1 MPYPFTSVLDRVIDY
16 SLVTVV
22 PEQLV
27 GDVVAYMSEVAVS
40 QVLVVKAQRL
50 VGIFTQNDALRS
62 ILLDE
67 HYESMA
73 IGSVMQ
79 TELISLL
86 DSEVTDLNV
95 VLDLFL
101 QHQLHSLPIVNGFG
115 HLIGVIHHNSLLQA
129 LAQTGLPNKEE
140 ATKFDGKG
148 SNASYL
154 EDPSQRSYEYI
165 LDTISEGIWVI
176 DEDLNITFV
185 NQKLLDLLSC
195 TAEEML
201 GQPLS
206 GFMDVEESQADTQQL
221 SRPDRYSFQLRRKDR
236 EEVHVIVVTTP
247 LFDREGQYIGTL
259 GRVSDITERKR
270 EEKRLKQQLMAI
282 EAATD
287 GIAILNYEGIFTY
300 LNGAY
305 VRQFGYTNANQL
317 IGNNWEALHERDQL
331 RSLVLPRLQSQGR
344 WQGEVIAK
352 HRDGS
357 KFPSELSVTLIEGN
371 EFICVCRDISDR
383 KQVEKALQDSEAEL
397 RTIFAA
403 MTDVVV
409 VRDRQG
415 RCLKIAPT
423 NPKHLYK
430 PTPQTIGE
438 TLHDIMPA
446 LQADRILS
454 YIQAALD
461 TQQTVSCE
469 YSLTIGD
476 REIWFDANISPLSQE
491 TVILVGRDIT
501 GYKESEAALRE
512 SEERFRSTFEQATVG
527 ICHIALDGHFLRS
540 NQKHCEI
547 LGYTQSEILGLAHMD
562 LTYPDDLT
570 AELEGG
576 RSLLAGEISTFK
588 MEKRYIRRSGDIIW
602 ANLTLSLVREPSGA
616 PKYFVAIVE
625 DISDRRRA
633 QEAIQRQIDRALLL
647 KQITTEIRQSLD
659 ANQIFATAA
668 SQIGRAFNSS
678 RCLISTYIHEP
689 TPRLQLMAEYL
700 EDGYESLRDLQI
712 PIDGNLFAERVLS
725 QDQAVASYDVYQD
738 PLLAVVEPIYRQV
751 GLRSIIAVRT
761 SYQSEP
767 NGIIYLHQCDRYR
780 IWTDDE
786 IELLEAVAD
795 QVGIAIAQAKL
806 LEQERQQ
813 SEELTVKNLALEQ
826 AKLEAESANRSKSEF
841 LAMMSHEIR
850 TPMNAVIGMTGLL
863 LDTELSEHQKEY
875 VETVRNGSDALLTI
889 INDILD
895 FSKIESGR
903 MDLEE
908 QPFDLRTCVEGAMD
922 LLAPKATEKGLE
934 LGYLIS
940 SHTPLTVKGDIT
952 RLRQILVNLLSNS
965 IKFTDRGEVIV
976 SVTSKLLPTEQLSA
990 DRLSTDGD
998 SSALAEPK
1006 YQLQFSVKDTGI
1018 GIAPDKME
1026 RLFKPFSQIDTS
1038 TTRQYGGTGLGLVI
1052 SRRLSEMMGGTMWVE
1067 SNGQVGGNPPPDW
1080 HVDPQIESPQE
1091 QGSNFYCS
1099 VTVGVASD
1107 DDRVYPVSYAQS
1119 QLIGVNLLIVDDN
1132 ATNRKIL
1139 TLQTKAWGM
1148 QARAAESG
1156 NEAIAW
1162 LRKGE
1167 RFDIAI
1173 IDMQMPQMNGMT
1185 LATEIQN
1192 FPQCRN
1198 LPLIML
1204 TSLGQVK
1211 VVNVGQNF
1219 ARFLTKPV
1227 RQSQLY
1233 DTLVRVLNKQS
1244 IKEQKSVPRV
1254 KSKLSPKLAES
1265 LPLKILLAEDNLVNQ
1280 KVALRILERMGYR
1293 ADIVAN
1299 GLEVLEALQRQS
1311 YDVVLMDLQM
1321 PEMDGLEATRLI
1333 VRDWADSEDI
1343 TNRALDSTPNNTS
1356 RNIQMRRKHRPRII
1370 AMTANAMHG
1379 DRETCLAA
1387 GMDDYVSKPI
1397 VIEELI
1403 AALKRSGKSIQSSS

>member
-16 SLVTVV
+16 SLVTVT

-50 VGIFTQNDALRS
+50 VGIFTENDALRL
-62 ILLDE
+62 ILQGE
-67 HYESMA
+67 HYELME

-79 TELISLL
+79 TEFVTLL
-86 DSEVTDLNV
+86 DSEVTDLKV
-95 VLDLFL
+95 LLDLFL
-101 QHQLHSLPIVNGFG
+101 QHHLHSLPIVNSFG

-129 LAQTGLPNKEE
+129 LAQTGLTNREE
-140 ATKFDGKG
+140 IVRFDSKG
-148 SNASYL
+148 SDASYL

-195 TAEEML
+195 TADEML

-206 GFMDVEESQADTQQL
+206 KFMDIEEGQADTQQL
-221 SRPDRYSFQLRRKDR
+221 SRPDRFSFQLRRKDR

-259 GRVSDITERKR
+259 GRVSDITERKL
-270 EEKRLKQQLMAI
+270 EEKRLRQQLMAI

-287 GIAILNYEGIFTY
+287 GIAILNYDGIFTY

-305 VRQFGYTNANQL
+305 VRQFGYSNADLL
-317 IGNNWEALHERDQL
+317 IGKSWEEVHESDQL
-331 RSLVLPRLQSQGR
+331 RALVLPRLKSQGR
-344 WQGEVIAK
+344 WQGEVVAK
-352 HRDGS
+352 HKDAS
-357 KFPSELSVTLIEGN
+357 KFPAELSVTLIEGN

-383 KQVEKALQDSEAEL
+383 KQVEKALRDSEAEL

-446 LQADRILS
+446 SQADRILS
-454 YIQAALD
+454 YIQRSLD

-476 REIWFDANISPLSQE
+476 REIWFDANISPLSSE

-501 GYKESEAALRE
+501 GYKESEAAMRE

-527 ICHIALDGHFLRS
+527 ICHIALDGRFLRS
-540 NQKHCEI
+540 NQKYCEI
-547 LGYTQSEILGLAHMD
+547 LGYTQAEILDLTHMD
-562 LTYPDDLT
+562 LTYADNL
-570 AELEGG
+570 AEDLEGG

-588 MEKRYIRRSGDIIW
+588 TEKRYIKRDGDIIW
-602 ANLTLSLVREPSGA
+602 ANLTLSLVREPAGA

-659 ANQIFATAA
+659 ANQIFTTAA
-668 SQIGRAFNSS
+668 SQIGRAFSSS
-678 RCLISTYIHEP
+678 RCLISTYMHEP
-689 TPRLQLMAEYL
+689 IPRLQLMAEYL
-700 EDGYESLRDLQI
+700 EDGYESLRGFEI

-725 QDQAVASYDVYQD
+725 QDAVVASHDVYRD
-738 PLLAVVEPIYRQV
+738 PLLAAVEPIYRRV
-751 GLRSIIAVRT
+751 GLKSIVAVRT
-761 SYQSEP
+761 SYQGEP
-767 NGIIYLHQCDRYR
+767 NGIIYLHQCDRHR
-780 IWTDDE
+780 VWTDDE

-826 AKLEAESANRSKSEF
+826 AKQEAESANRSKSEF

-850 TPMNAVIGMTGLL
+850 TPMNGVIGMTGLL
-863 LDTELSEHQKEY
+863 LDTELSEPQKEY
-875 VETVRNGSDALLTI
+875 VETVRHSSDALLTI

-922 LLAPKATEKGLE
+922 LLAPKAAEKSLE

-940 SHTPLTVKGDIT
+940 SHTPLTVRGDIT

-976 SVTSKLLPTEQLSA
+976 SVSSKLLPTEQLSSEL
-990 DRLSTDGD
+990 LSAAIDG
-998 SSALAEPK
+998 SEPTEPR

-1026 RLFKPFSQIDTS
+1026 RLFKPFSQIDAS

-1080 HVDPQIESPQE
+1080 HADLKTESDRE

-1099 VTVGVASD
+1099 VIVNAVAD
-1107 DDRVYPVSYAQS
+1107 DAQVYPVSYAQS
-1119 QLIGVNLLIVDDN
+1119 QLIGVKLLIVDDN

-1148 QARAAESG
+1148 HARVAGSG

-1162 LRKGE
+1162 LRSGE

-1173 IDMQMPQMNGMT
+1173 IDMQMPHMNGMT

-1244 IKEQKSVPRV
+1244 LKETKPAPKV
-1254 KSKLSPKLAES
+1254 KPKLSPKLAES

-1321 PEMDGLEATRLI
+1321 PEMDGLEATRQI
-1333 VRDWADSEDI
+1333 IQEWTDNAEPKNNKNI
-1343 TNRALDSTPNNTS
+1343 TQT
-1356 RNIQMRRKHRPRII
+1356 RRKYRPRII

-1403 AALKRSGKSIQSSS
+1403 AALKRSGQNTQNRS

>member
-1 MPYPFTSVLDRVIDY
+1 MRYPFISILERLIDS
-16 SLVTVV
+16 SLVTVT
-22 PEQLV
+22 PGQLV
-27 GDVVAYMSEVAVS
+27 GDTIAYMSEVAVDR
-40 QVLVVKAQRL
+40 VLVVEAQRL
-50 VGIFTQNDALRS
+50 VGVFTENDALRL
-62 ILLDE
+62 IVQDDLR
-67 HYESMA
+67 YESMT
-73 IGSVMQ
+73 IGAVMQ
-79 TELISLL
+79 PEVITLL
-86 DSEVTDLNV
+86 DSEVTDLKV
-95 VLDLFL
+95 VLNLFL
-101 QHQLHSLPIVNGFG
+101 QHQLHSLPIVNSLG
-115 HLIGVIHHNSLLQA
+115 HLIGVIHHHSLLQA
-129 LAQTGLPNKEE
+129 LAQIGSDRKEE
-140 ATKFDGKG
+140 ATRSD
-148 SNASYL
+148 SRSANTAYM

-176 DEDLNITFV
+176 DEDLDITFV

-195 TAEEML
+195 TADEMI

-206 GFMDVEESQADTQQL
+206 KFMDVEESQAETQQL
-221 SRPDRYSFQLRRKDR
+221 SRPDRYSFQLRRKDL
-236 EEVHVIVVTTP
+236 EEVHAIVVTTP
-247 LFDREGQYIGTL
+247 LFDRNGQYIGTL
-259 GRVSDITERKR
+259 GRVSDITERRR

-287 GIAILNYEGIFTY
+287 GIAILNYDGMFTY

-305 VRQFGYTNANQL
+305 VKQFGYTNANQL
-317 IGNNWEALHERDQL
+317 IGKSWEAVHEYDRL
-331 RSLVLPRLQSQGR
+331 RSAVLPRLQSQGQ
-344 WQGEVIAK
+344 WQGEVMAK
-352 HRDGS
+352 HKDGS
-357 KFPSELSVTLIEGN
+357 SFPAELSVTLIEGN

-430 PTPQTIGE
+430 PTPQAIGE

-454 YIQAALD
+454 YIQTALD

-469 YSLTIGD
+469 YSLAIDD
-476 REIWFDANISPLSQE
+476 REIWFDASISPLSQE

-501 GYKESEAALRE
+501 GYKESEAAMRE

-527 ICHIALDGHFLRS
+527 ICHIGLDGRFLRS

-547 LGYTQSEILGLAHMD
+547 LGYTQSEILNLTYMD
-562 LTYPDDLT
+562 LTYDDDL
-570 AELEGG
+570 AEDLEGSS
-576 RSLLAGEISTFK
+576 SLLAGEISTFK
-588 MEKRYIRRSGDIIW
+588 MEKRYIKRNGDLIW
-602 ANLTLSLVREPSGA
+602 ANLTLSLVRELSGA

-625 DISDRRRA
+625 DISDRRHA

-647 KQITTEIRQSLD
+647 KKITTEIRQSLD

-668 SQIGRAFNSS
+668 SQIGRAFNAS

-689 TPRLQLMAEYL
+689 VSKLLLMAEYL
-700 EDGYESLRDLQI
+700 EPGYESLRDLEI
-712 PIDGNLFAERVLS
+712 PIDGNLFAERILS
-725 QDQAVASYDVYQD
+725 QDSAVSSYDMHQD
-738 PLLAVVEPIYRQV
+738 PLLAVVEPIYSQV
-751 GLRSIIAVRT
+751 GLKSIIAVRT

-767 NGIIYLHQCDRYR
+767 NGIIYLHQCDRHR

-826 AKLEAESANRSKSEF
+826 AKLGAESANRSKSEF

-850 TPMNAVIGMTGLL
+850 TPMNGVIGMTGLL

-875 VETVRNGSDALLTI
+875 VETVRSSSDALLTI

-895 FSKIESGR
+895 FSKIESGH

-908 QPFDLRTCVEGAMD
+908 HPFDLRSCIEGAMD

-940 SHTPLTVKGDIT
+940 SHTPLTVRGDIT
-952 RLRQILVNLLSNS
+952 RLRQILVNLLSNG
-965 IKFTDRGEVIV
+965 IKFTERGEVIV
-976 SVTSKLLPTEQLSA
+976 SVTSKLISTE
-990 DRLSTDGD
+990 RLSTDLD
-998 SSALAEPK
+998 SSALAEQK
-1006 YQLQFSVKDTGI
+1006 YQLYFSVKDTGI

-1026 RLFKPFSQIDTS
+1026 RLFKPFSQIDAS

-1080 HVDPQIESPQE
+1080 HVDPKTKNNGA

-1099 VTVGVASD
+1099 VTVGTVSEGSK
-1107 DDRVYPVSYAQS
+1107 VYPVSYAQS
-1119 QLIGVNLLIVDDN
+1119 QLIGIKLLIVDDN
-1132 ATNRKIL
+1132 ATNRRIL

-1148 QARAAESG
+1148 YARAAESG
-1156 NEAIAW
+1156 NEALAW
-1162 LRKGE
+1162 LHQGE
-1167 RFDIAI
+1167 QFDIAI

-1244 IKEQKSVPRV
+1244 IKDDRRPVPRILP
-1254 KSKLSPKLAES
+1254 KLNPKLAES
-1265 LPLKILLAEDNLVNQ
+1265 MPLKILLAEDNLVNQ
-1280 KVALRILERMGYR
+1280 KVALRILERIGYR

-1321 PEMDGLEATRLI
+1321 PEMDGLEATRHI
-1333 VRDWADSEDI
+1333 IQDWAD
-1343 TNRALDSTPNNTS
+1343 RAEQNNSKNTT
-1356 RNIQMRRKHRPRII
+1356 QTRRKTRPRII

-1403 AALKRSGKSIQSSS
+1403 AALKRSSKGIQSRF